1 MYLNP
6 YYRHIQDMKR
16 SYVKS
21 ITEDDMAVVKNCL
34 LRRIKA
40 GNIKAV
46 ELFMKFTEWQKELDA
61 SSDSKHELQTIM
73 GSPTDGL
80 MKSLRPGS
88 IGIATNQL
96 EEKKQA

>member
-6 YYRHIQDMKR
+6 YYRHIQEMKR

-21 ITEDDMAVVKNCL
+21 ITEEDMTVVKNCL
-34 LRRIKA
+34 IRKIRA
-40 GNIKAV
+40 GNTKAV
-46 ELFMKFTEWQKELDA
+46 ELFMKFTEWQKDLDA
-61 SSDSKHELQTIM
+61 ASDARHELQAIM

-88 IGIATNQL
+88 IGISTNQL
-96 EEKKQA
+96 EQKKQG